1 MTLADSAYARIRQD
15 VVNGTLLPDHPL
27 RLDALKARYGIGYSP
42 LREALNRLQSE
53 RIVVAVPLR
62 GFTVAPVSLEQMWD
76 VIETRIHIESRALAL
91 SMQHGDDAWESE
103 VVSAM
108 HALLLQARR
117 LADQRDVSPEG
128 RQKLEDRHR
137 SFHRALIAA
146 CRSEWLLDF
155 SAKLYVASERYRHTA
170 LTGTAADGSQRDLQ
184 AEHRLLAETAIARDA
199 PRALE
204 LLKTHYQETGRHL
217 ERSMRQ
223 GSEGAAAA
231 DGPSAEAGAVREPG

>member
-53 RIVVAVPLR
+53 LIVIAVPLR

-76 VIETRIHIESRALAL
+76 VIESRIHIESRALAL
-91 SMQHGDDAWESE
+91 SIEYGDDAWESD

-117 LADQRDVSPEG
+117 LVDQQDPAPEG
-128 RQKLEDRHR
+128 RQMLEDRHR
-137 SFHRALIAA
+137 SFHRALIGA

-170 LTGTAADGSQRDLQ
+170 LTGAASDGSQRDLQ
-184 AEHRLLAETAIARDA
+184 AEHRLLAETAIARDT
-199 PRALE
+199 PRALQ
-204 LLKTHYQETGRHL
+204 LLKAHYQETGKYL
-217 ERSMRQ
+217 ETSMRKGTGHVASAGQ
-223 GSEGAAAA
+223 RPAEGSTG
-231 DGPSAEAGAVREPG
+231 R